1 MLNNVMHKLLDI
13 DSEDVRRKGFWSYA
27 DNEDVNPNV
36 SINMPVTAAHCLYNK
51 INMALKW

>member
-1 MLNNVMHKLLDI
+1 MHKLLDI
-13 DSEDVRRKGFWSYA
+13 DSEDVRRKDFWSYA